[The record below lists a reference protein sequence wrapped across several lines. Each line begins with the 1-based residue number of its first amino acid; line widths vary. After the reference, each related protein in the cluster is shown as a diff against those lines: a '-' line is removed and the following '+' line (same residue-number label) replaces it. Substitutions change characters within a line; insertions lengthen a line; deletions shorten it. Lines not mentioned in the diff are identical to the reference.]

1 MFKEF
6 LMKQMLKRQLK
17 GMPQADQDRIIK
29 AVSENP
35 DLFQK
40 IAKETDEKIKGGM
53 DQMNAT
59 MSVMQKYKAELQK
72 VMGNQ

>member
-17 GMPQADQDRIIK
+17 GMPQAEQDRIIK

-35 DLFQK
+35 ELFQK
-40 IAKETDEKIKGGM
+40 IAKETQEKIKGGM
-53 DQMNAT
+53 SQMHAT
-59 MSVMQKYKAELQK
+59 MAVMQKYKSELQK
-72 VMGNQ
+72 VMGQ